1 MSGEKH
7 EKNNK
12 SDKGTDKVDKEFLT
26 KAKDSRDMIDKTLKT
41 FENAIIEISDKIIK
55 VKNKEGLKDLDESTI
70 LKLETKVSEL
80 QNSFEFINKK
90 IIDKKEY
97 VTELE
102 KKISELE
109 DAYNSKI
116 KENQMIEEQL
126 IIIRESKE
134 KIDIEYQVLLKNNE
148 QLIKTYENR
157 QVDLIV
163 LTDSTKE
170 KVAVQ
175 DDLRTKI
182 TKLNKELEEAERKLT
197 RQREVAEMLDQKLKT
212 LKIENDFV
220 RLSIDKNKIEYEHMN
235 KLVQAKEEELKPL
248 NDQLDKREIRLKEV
262 ENLIKEYREG
272 FPEMENQKRTYE
284 ELIEKYKVQVTE
296 KQQNLISIESRILDL
311 NGKVESL
318 QQHFVSKEDL
328 IKVSERRLEDIKNSI
343 DISIRENKERE
354 ERLVALTEKIDY
366 LKPECDRLIN
376 SKEIIE
382 KSINDSKTIF
392 QNLKEELGSQ
402 EKEIRDKESRIHRLE
417 VLSAIYRVSKFFGG
431 ILICFSIF
439 LFILAI
445 SYIYNIVDLG
455 IFNRDL
461 IIFMFF
467 LNGALLLIAGLF
479 HLEKS

>member
-1 MSGEKH
+1 MSGEKQ
-7 EKNNK
+7 EKNSK
-12 SDKGTDKVDKEFLT
+12 SDKGNGKLDKEFLT
-26 KAKDSRDMIDKTLKT
+26 KAKDSRDMIDKTLKK
-41 FENAIIEISDKIIK
+41 FENAITEISNKIIIS
-55 VKNKEGLKDLDESTI
+55 KNKEGLKDLDESTI
-70 LKLETKVSEL
+70 LKLETEVNEL
-80 QNSFEFINKK
+80 RNSFEIIYKK
-90 IIDKKEY
+90 INDKKEY
-97 VTELE
+97 LTELE
-102 KKISELE
+102 KKIYELE
-109 DAYNSKI
+109 DVYNRKT
-116 KENQMIEEQL
+116 KENQMLEEQTIL
-126 IIIRESKE
+126 TNESKE
-134 KIDIEYQVLLKNNE
+134 KIDKEYQELLKNNE

-170 KVAVQ
+170 KVALQ

-182 TKLNKELEEAERKLT
+182 TKLNKEIEEAERKLT
-197 RQREVAEMLDQKLKT
+197 RQREVAEMLDRKLKT
-212 LKIENDFV
+212 LKIENDSIK
-220 RLSIDKNKIEYEHMN
+220 LSIDKNKIESEHLN
-235 KLVQAKEEELKPL
+235 KLIQAKEEELKPIS
-248 NDQLDKREIRLKEV
+248 DQLDKRENRLKEV

-272 FPEMENQKRTYE
+272 FPEMENQKKTYE
-284 ELIEKYKVQVTE
+284 ELIERYKVQVTE
-296 KQQNLISIESRILDL
+296 KQQSLINTESRILDL
-311 NGKVESL
+311 NAKIESL
-318 QQHFVSKEDL
+318 EQQIVIKEDL

-343 DISIRENKERE
+343 DIAIRENKERE
-354 ERLVALTEKIDY
+354 ERLVALTEKLDH
-366 LKPECDRLIN
+366 LKPEYDRLVN

-431 ILICFSIF
+431 ILICFGIF

-445 SYIYNIVDLG
+445 SSIYNVVDFG